1 MLQLATELH
10 LPLSYWNQLSQ
21 DDQTEFIKLR
31 AHLHR
36 GQQPMSKD
44 VRMASLR
51 RELLLVLS
59 YLERSPD
66 NMEARAILSGI
77 CFVASAVCVNTRQLK
92 SLLGRCKSSING
104 CFKQLGFVA
113 VRTKAKAR
121 GFIAAALTSIKDR
134 PEMIRQWTVR
144 CTSSASQFCFLSSF
158 PRDNLPTINASDL
171 EPSAVKPPP
180 MGKFFVTKGIAPLTT
195 RRIDFELE
203 ELFTDVPEFDLT
215 CKVSFSLG
223 DLENGLDD
231 FDDRDL
237 SEHAMKRSESAK
249 LDLDG
254 ISFLDIQ

>member
-10 LPLSYWNQLSQ
+10 LPLSYWNQISQ

-66 NMEARAILSGI
+66 NMEARAILAGI
-77 CFVASAVCVNTRQLK
+77 CFVGAAVCVNTRQLK
-92 SLLGRCKSSING
+92 CLLGRCKSSING

-121 GFIAAALTSIKDR
+121 GFIAAALTSLKDR
-134 PEMIRQWTVR
+134 PEIIRQWTVR

-158 PRDNLPTINASDL
+158 PRDNLPLITSADL
-171 EPSAVKPPP
+171 EPSDVKPPP
-180 MGKFFVTKGIAPLTT
+180 IRKFFVTKAMAPLTT
-195 RRIDFELE
+195 RKIELDLE
-203 ELFTDVPEFDLT
+203 DMFPDVPDIDVSW
-215 CKVSFSLG
+215 KVGFSLG
-223 DLENGLDD
+223 DLDNGLDA

-237 SEHAMKRSESAK
+237 SEHALKRSESAK
-249 LDLDG
+249 LELDG
-254 ISFLDIQ
+254 TSFFDIE